1 MRKKGISETLEVT
14 ILFLISIAI
23 MSVVL
28 AYFFTNQSSVSY
40 SYLQQARVQAEEAG
54 QIINLVYYQTQDGVS
69 YFYVTNSGD
78 YPVIVTAVYTPN
90 GPAQFYVADPAIN
103 PNYQNTC
110 SFSYSS
116 PGCDAAITGSDVFV
130 IAVSTQTTTITIRT
144 QLGNPIAISAG

>member
-1 MRKKGISETLEVT
+1 MRKIFKTFEVMM
-14 ILFLISIAI
+14 LFLVAVT
-23 MSVVL
+23 SVVV
-28 AYFFTNQSSVSY
+28 AYFFPNQSSVSY
-40 SYLQQARVQAEEAG
+40 SYIEQARVQAEEAG
-54 QIINLVYYQTQDGVS
+54 QIINLVFYQTQNGVS

-90 GPAQFYVADPAIN
+90 GRAQFYVADPAIN

-116 PGCDAAITGSDVFV
+116 PGCDPAITGSDVFV

>member
-1 MRKKGISETLEVT
+1 MRKIFETFEVMM
-14 ILFLISIAI
+14 LFLVAVT
-23 MSVVL
+23 SVVV

-40 SYLQQARVQAEEAG
+40 SYIQQARVQAEEAG
-54 QIINLVYYQTQDGVS
+54 QIINLVYYQAQNGVS

-90 GPAQFYVADPAIN
+90 GRAQFYVADPAVN

-116 PGCDAAITGSDVFV
+116 PGCDAAITRSDVFV

-144 QLGNPIAISAG
+144 QLGNPITISAG

>member
-1 MRKKGISETLEVT
+1 MRKIFETFEVMM
-14 ILFLISIAI
+14 LFLVAVT
-23 MSVVL
+23 SVVL
-28 AYFFTNQSSVSY
+28 AYFFTNQSTVSY

-90 GPAQFYVADPAIN
+90 GRAQFYVADPAVN

>member
-1 MRKKGISETLEVT
+1 MRKIFETFEVMM
-14 ILFLISIAI
+14 LFLVAVT
-23 MSVVL
+23 SVVL

-40 SYLQQARVQAEEAG
+40 SYIQQARVQAEEAG

-90 GPAQFYVADPAIN
+90 GRAQFYVADPAVN

-144 QLGNPIAISAG
+144 QLGNPITISAG

>member
-1 MRKKGISETLEVT
+1 MRKIFKTFEVMM
-14 ILFLISIAI
+14 LFLVAVT
-23 MSVVL
+23 SVVL
-28 AYFFTNQSSVSY
+28 TYFFTNQSSVSY
-40 SYLQQARVQAEEAG
+40 SYIEQARVQAEEAG

-90 GPAQFYVADPAIN
+90 GPAQFYVADPAVN

-144 QLGNPIAISAG
+144 QLGNPITISAG

>member
-1 MRKKGISETLEVT
+1 MRKIFKTFEVMM
-14 ILFLISIAI
+14 LFLVAVT
-23 MSVVL
+23 SVVV

-54 QIINLVYYQTQDGVS
+54 QIINLVFYQTQNGVS

-90 GPAQFYVADPAIN
+90 GRAQFYVADPAIN

-110 SFSYSS
+110 SFSYST
-116 PGCDAAITGSDVFV
+116 PGCDLAITGSDVFV